1 MYQAKSPHKQYVRRE
16 GQEATSTDRRKWRER
31 PRRESG
37 HCRKTPQR
45 RDTSGRI
52 LKKSASVEKVKV
64 QAKDEARMK
73 NVRSSLSLDLD
84 LSLSRTAILREGSPV
99 MSDQLAIEGQ

>member
-1 MYQAKSPHKQYVRRE
+1 MCAAKPLHKQYVRR
-16 GQEATSTDRRKWRER
+16 GDPEATPTDRRKWRER

-45 RDTSGRI
+45 RDRSGRI

-99 MSDQLAIEGQ
+99 MPDQLTIEGQ